1 MSYAPAYPSSHRRSK
16 STVMDLPPP
25 SSSPF
30 PSFAAF
36 RRSAGEA
43 NSSSSSSSRH
53 GSSSYPSV
61 SQAVTTAPVVG
72 QTRRRLRT
80 HLKTVLANAE
90 SRRIFWF
97 LCLNLGFMM
106 VQLGWG
112 VWTNSLGLI
121 SDGARPSRR
130 SSLLPVPGL
139 TTRSLPPTASRAAI
153 HMFFDCLALGIGLF
167 ASVMAAWTP
176 DKHFTYGYG
185 RVETLSG
192 FANGVFLLLISVF
205 IIFEA
210 VQRM

>member
-36 RRSAGEA
+36 RRSTGGE
-43 NSSSSSSSRH
+43 SVTSSRS
-53 GSSSYPSV
+53 GSSSYPSA

-97 LCLNLGFMM
+97 LCLNLGFML

-121 SDGARPSRR
+121 SDGASALATGWRARPP
-130 SSLLPVPGL
+130 LLPL
-139 TTRSLPPTASRAAI
+139 C
-153 HMFFDCLALGIGLF
+153 D
-167 ASVMAAWTP
+167 
-176 DKHFTYGYG
+176 
-185 RVETLSG
+185 
-192 FANGVFLLLISVF
+192 
-205 IIFEA
+205 
-210 VQRM
+210 